1 MSLEILIGCDP
12 EVFMMKD
19 GRYVSAH
26 GAIPGDKANPYKV
39 DKGAV
44 QVDGMALEFNIDPA
58 STAEEFVENIN
69 TVMATLRSMVPGY
82 ELAAVPVADFGA
94 EHMAQQP
101 PEALILG
108 CEPDF
113 DAWNGGKPNPKPD
126 GERTFRTGAGHIHIG
141 WTNGMDV
148 NDPDHLE
155 ACMMVVRQ
163 LDVTLGVAS
172 LLWDDDHQRRTMYGA
187 LGCFRP
193 KPYGVEYRVLSNAW
207 VKSPEL
213 AAWVF
218 EATKKAVEAL
228 YQGDNKGDF
237 WDRFA
242 KRVFAKDKLS
252 YEDMKSVDVI
262 CNQMFGSVPPI
273 EVKQP
278 GVVKKP
284 NAHIYDE
291 YFLQEVAD
299 VIQMF
304 KPLPVEWEIAP

>member
-1 MSLEILIGCDP
+1 MEILIGCDP
-12 EVFMMKD
+12 EVFMMQD
-19 GRYVSAH
+19 GRYVCAH
-26 GAIPGDKANPYKV
+26 NAIPGDKANPHKV

-82 ELAAVPVADFGA
+82 ELVATPVAEFGA
-94 EHMAQQP
+94 EYMQQIAKEA

-113 DAWNGGKPNPKPD
+113 NAWNGGKPNPKPD

-141 WTNGMDV
+141 WTNGVDI

-155 ACMMVVRQ
+155 ACMMMVKQ
-163 LDVTLGVAS
+163 LDRSLALAS
-172 LLWDDDHQRRTMYGA
+172 ILWDDDTQRRTMYGQ

-207 VKSPEL
+207 VKDERI

-218 EATKKAVEAL
+218 NAAKKAVEAL
-228 YQGDNKGDF
+228 LNGERWYEQGYMDSVFNLFNQPEYQEKQIWKDWAMNESYKFFGSAPKVHIKQVNDNKPS
-237 WDRFA
+237 
-242 KRVFAKDKLS
+242 KI
-252 YEDMKSVDVI
+252 YEKYYAG
-262 CNQMFGSVPPI
+262 QQAA
-273 EVKQP
+273 VKFFDDL
-278 GVVKKP
+278 
-284 NAHIYDE
+284 A
-291 YFLQEVAD
+291 A
-299 VIQMF
+299 M
-304 KPLPVEWEIAP
+304 